1 MARTEQNEPQR
12 DDHPPEERPAS
23 KKEAPRPANV
33 SLVDRAGNV
42 QLKFLAREV
51 RLSNGR
57 VAAIKSGVATVR
69 LSAGAGEIAVWGA
82 RSDEGPTAMITSE
95 GYRKLNQVAG
105 ITVATPPSIEIAKL
119 GRVANPYVETSE
131 TTGAFRAG
139 WVRKIAIGPTPL
151 GTMAICDRTT
161 YLSLIEYYLEDL
173 LGVAQRNP
181 CACLW
186 GVREA
191 DPASLLE
198 SAVRD
203 VNEDIERRAKDEG
216 KNWLK
221 KYMVTPEEVKR
232 AKSKAQDRLWAFLEV
247 EPITG
252 QGLWFDRTSAAIA
265 KVMGTYVRT
274 GKFGIRKLEAI
285 AYRNVLSDHPLM
297 PKKKISPDRLVQV
310 TETVKDSRGKDEDVA
325 RDWYTDVTV
334 YFHEQVEGRDEIE
347 KVIREYDA
355 GMRTGA
361 AVVDASTK
369 AERVSATDDAGEDDG
384 DEVTREERDAE
395 RDQKK
400 ASAAKAPVER
410 MDDEQEPP
418 SAAEST
424 KTAPAPAPDP
434 RLALIASLKTVE
446 EVAGKRMV
454 GLLLP
459 KFPGIQASRAK
470 ASIDELRAY
479 QRALEAAI
487 NDRDNGS

>member
-1 MARTEQNEPQR
+1 MAREQKEPER
-12 DDHPPEERPAS
+12 ENPPEDRPAP
-23 KKEAPRPANV
+23 KKDAPRPSNV

-69 LSAGAGEIAVWGA
+69 LTSGAGEIAVWGA
-82 RSDEGPTAMITSE
+82 KADEGPTAMITSE

-105 ITVATPPSIEIAKL
+105 VTVATPPSIEIAKL

-139 WVRKIAIGPTPL
+139 WIRKVAIGPTPL
-151 GTMAICDRTT
+151 GTLAICDRTT

-186 GVREA
+186 GVRDV
-191 DPASLLE
+191 DPGALLE
-198 SAVRD
+198 SAVRETND
-203 VNEDIERRAKDEG
+203 DIERRAKDED
-216 KNWLK
+216 KNWLR
-221 KYMVTPEEVKR
+221 KYRVSDDDLKR
-232 AKSKAQDRLWAFLEV
+232 AMAKVAARCWAFLEV

-297 PKKKISPDRLVQV
+297 PKKKISQERLVAV
-310 TETVKDSRGKDEDVA
+310 TETVKNNRGYDEDVA
-325 RDWYTDVTV
+325 RDWYTDVQV

-361 AVVDASTK
+361 TVIDASTK

-395 RDQKK
+395 KTQDRGRQE
-400 ASAAKAPVER
+400 KAPVQR
-410 MDDEQEPP
+410 LDDDPEPTP
-418 SAAEST
+418 AAEST
-424 KTAPAPAPDP
+424 KREPAPAPDP
-434 RLALIASLKTVE
+434 RLALIASLKTTE
-446 EVAGKRMV
+446 EIAGKRLV

-459 KFPGIQASRAK
+459 KFPGVQANRAK

-479 QRALEAAI
+479 GRALEAAI
-487 NDRDNGS
+487 NDRDNGA

>member
-1 MARTEQNEPQR
+1 MARTETKEPPQDER
-12 DDHPPEERPAS
+12 PPEERQT
-23 KKEAPRPANV
+23 KKEKDPPRRANV

-42 QLKFLAREV
+42 QLQFLAREV
-51 RLSNGR
+51 RMSNGR
-57 VAAIKSGVATVR
+57 VVAIKTGIATMR
-69 LSAGAGEIAVWGA
+69 LTAGAGEIAVWGA

-105 ITVATPPSIEIAKL
+105 VTVATPPSIEIAKL
-119 GRVANPYVETSE
+119 GRVANPYIETSE

-139 WVRKIAIGPTPL
+139 WVRKVAIGPTPL
-151 GTMAICDRTT
+151 GTLAICDRTT

-186 GVREA
+186 GVRDV
-191 DPASLLE
+191 DPGTLLA
-198 SAVRD
+198 SAVRET
-203 VNEDIERRAKDEG
+203 NEDLERRAKEEQ
-216 KNWLK
+216 KAWLR
-221 KYMVTPEEVKR
+221 KYLVTPDELKR
-232 AKSKAQDRLWAFLEV
+232 AMTKVEQRCWAFLEV

-297 PKKKISPDRLVQV
+297 PKKKISQERLIAV
-310 TETVKDSRGKDEDVA
+310 TERVKDDRGREEDVA
-325 RDWYTDVTV
+325 RDWYTDVQV
-334 YFHEQVEGRDEIE
+334 YFHEQVEGREEIE
-347 KVIREYDA
+347 KVIRDYDA

-361 AVVDASTK
+361 AVVDATK
-369 AERVSATDDAGEDDG
+369 KPERVSASDDAGEDDG

-395 RDQKK
+395 KAQQKGQP
-400 ASAAKAPVER
+400 AKAPVTR
-410 MDDEQEPP
+410 LDEDPEPAP
-418 SAAEST
+418 AAAST
-424 KTAPAPAPDP
+424 KSAPAPAPDP
-434 RLALIASLKTVE
+434 RLALIASLKTTE
-446 EVAGKRMV
+446 EVAGKRIV
-454 GLLLP
+454 GMLLP
-459 KFPGIQASRAK
+459 KFPGVQASRAK

-487 NDRDNGS
+487 NERDAG

>member
-1 MARTEQNEPQR
+1 MARTETKEPPQDER
-12 DDHPPEERPAS
+12 PPEERAS
-23 KKEAPRPANV
+23 KKEKDPPRRANV

-42 QLKFLAREV
+42 QLQFLAREV
-51 RLSNGR
+51 RMANGR
-57 VAAIKSGVATVR
+57 VAAIKTGVATVR
-69 LSAGAGEIAVWGA
+69 LTAGAGEIAVWGA

-119 GRVANPYVETSE
+119 GRVANPYIETSE

-139 WVRKIAIGPTPL
+139 WVRKVAIGPTPL

-186 GVREA
+186 GVRDV
-191 DPASLLE
+191 DPGTLLA
-198 SAVRD
+198 SAVRET
-203 VNEDIERRAKDEG
+203 NEDIERRAKEEN
-216 KNWLK
+216 KAWLR
-221 KYMVTPEEVKR
+221 KYVVTPEELKR
-232 AKSKAQDRLWAFLEV
+232 AMTKVEQRCWAFLEV

-252 QGLWFDRTSAAIA
+252 QGIWFDRTSAAIA

-297 PKKKISPDRLVQV
+297 PKKKISQDRLVGV
-310 TETVKDSRGKDEDVA
+310 TEKVRDDRGREEDVT
-325 RDWYTDVTV
+325 RDWYTDVQV
-334 YFHEQVEGRDEIE
+334 YYHEHVEGREEIE
-347 KVIREYDA
+347 KMIREYDA

-361 AVVDASTK
+361 TVIADAK
-369 AERVSATDDAGEDDG
+369 PDRVSATDDAGEDDG

-395 RDQKK
+395 K
-400 ASAAKAPVER
+400 AQPAKPPAQRIDDDPEPHPAA
-410 MDDEQEPP
+410 
-418 SAAEST
+418 SST
-424 KTAPAPAPDP
+424 SRTPAPAPDP
-434 RLALIASLKTVE
+434 RAALIASIKTTE
-446 EVAGKRMV
+446 ENAGKRIV
-454 GLLLP
+454 GMLLP
-459 KFPGIQASRAK
+459 KFSGVQASRMK

-487 NDRDNGS
+487 NDRDNG